1 MKKGFIESFT
11 SISSILH
18 NKSAR
23 SSASISTQS
32 SFFLRFDFL
41 AKMFPELYFRRM
53 SEKISRPYNSLVSL
67 DMKFLSFKTLSWRM
81 PLPLYLISHKN
92 FFNKKD
98 CFDCKNCP
106 LFWHALCAF
115 SCKSVWRG
123 LSLLEEAVT
132 VTEKIFDTHFISRS
146 FRNIQE
152 LLRFCIA
159 RTFPLDRGSCFGSLF
174 RLKKIFLFYPF
185 FIYAFFILRFPWFE
199 IEIFLAVF
207 MICQGMIP

>member
-1 MKKGFIESFT
+1 MLSFNNNVWIFIFCGCKIWKYWTKRTRKQSVNGNIKFTSLIPKVLKIQVFIFFFGIISFRHWFHLEINSAFRKYVCDMKNGFIESFN

-23 SSASISTQS
+23 SSVSISTQS

-53 SEKISRPYNSLVSL
+53 SEKISQPYNSLVSL
-67 DMKFLSFKTLSWRM
+67 DMKLLSFKTLSWRM
-81 PLPLYLISHKN
+81 SLPLYLISH
-92 FFNKKD
+92 KKD

-132 VTEKIFDTHFISRS
+132 VDS
-146 FRNIQE
+146 
-152 LLRFCIA
+152 
-159 RTFPLDRGSCFGSLF
+159 G
-174 RLKKIFLFYPF
+174 
-185 FIYAFFILRFPWFE
+185 
-199 IEIFLAVF
+199 
-207 MICQGMIP
+207 